1 MWNCCF
7 NPFFNINNFNYYCF
21 ILYRKKVP
29 NNVNIYLNEKDSA
42 GQQRHLYFMNFNFN
56 FSDWKKNR
64 TFFVWIE
71 QVVSRIMHP
80 QNWCRLIF
88 FVSHLSFLS
97 HSESSINKKVKVC
110 LQSLVV
116 QLCKQGGQSV
126 AAAWLF
132 RSSHSNNNH
141 GNNNDVALKTTSRQM
156 VFLFLHV

>member
-1 MWNCCF
+1 MGQSVTF
-7 NPFFNINNFNYYCF
+7 M
-21 ILYRKKVP
+21 LKV
-29 NNVNIYLNEKDSA
+29 NMQHL
-42 GQQRHLYFMNFNFN
+42 QRHLYLSNGINQLILQTFCTYKT
-56 FSDWKKNR
+56 FS
-64 TFFVWIE
+64 VWTE
-71 QVVSRIMHP
+71 QVISRIMHP
-80 QNWCRLIF
+80 KLMSVNIF
-88 FVSHLSFLS
+88 ASHLSFLS

>member
-1 MWNCCF
+1 MH
-7 NPFFNINNFNYYCF
+7 P
-21 ILYRKKVP
+21 KVD
-29 NNVNIYLNEKDSA
+29 VA
-42 GQQRHLYFMNFNFN
+42 LYFLLHIRPFYL
-56 FSDWKKNR
+56 
-64 TFFVWIE
+64 T
-71 QVVSRIMHP
+71 VSP
-80 QNWCRLIF
+80 
-88 FVSHLSFLS
+88 
-97 HSESSINKKVKVC
+97 SINKKVKVC

>member
-110 LQSLVV
+110 LQSLVHNGILDTEKIFGKIELMISMGSLTFNLV
-116 QLCKQGGQSV
+116 IAS
-126 AAAWLF
+126 
-132 RSSHSNNNH
+132 
-141 GNNNDVALKTTSRQM
+141 
-156 VFLFLHV
+156 